1 MLNIAIYRCC
11 EASLT
16 SVWHFQHVQISTAT
30 NIPEVKGV
38 LAYSVYH
45 LKAPSVASCHS
56 SGTFAHCIEAIS
68 QTTQSFCSTKP
79 SINQK
84 QFSLSPALR
93 APKIT
98 SQPTWF
104 QAVDWKSRRVVSTSF
119 LCFGFHSSSFPT
131 PSKILPLKLLLSSS
145 SPKQRRMISHTK
157 PNLYSLKPA
166 SKSGSCFG
174 PWLPVTSQSLSVQGP
189 SWQVGYCNLY
199 ILIII
204 PSAKNLSGR
213 KNISEPFCHS
223 LMRGNS

>member
-104 QAVDWKSRRVVSTSF
+104 QAVDWKSRRVGFYLFSVLASTVPLSQLLARSF
-119 LCFGFHSSSFPT
+119 HWSFYWALLAPNKGGWYPIQNQISTPLSQHLNLDPVLVLGYPWHSKAS
-131 PSKILPLKLLLSSS
+131 
-145 SPKQRRMISHTK
+145 
-157 PNLYSLKPA
+157 LYRDHH
-166 SKSGSCFG
+166 
-174 PWLPVTSQSLSVQGP
+174 V
-189 SWQVGYCNLY
+189 
-199 ILIII
+199 
-204 PSAKNLSGR
+204 R
-213 KNISEPFCHS
+213 
-223 LMRGNS
+223 